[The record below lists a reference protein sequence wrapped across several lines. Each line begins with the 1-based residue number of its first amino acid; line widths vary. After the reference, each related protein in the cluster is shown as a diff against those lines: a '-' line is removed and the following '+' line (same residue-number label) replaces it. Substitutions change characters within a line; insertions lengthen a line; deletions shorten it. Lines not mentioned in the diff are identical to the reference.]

1 MRSRYIIFADDD
13 ADDLEMITGFFKQ
26 YNRNI
31 NVLEFRDGKEVL
43 KFLEDFSITGNKP
56 LLIVLDI
63 NMPRLNGKDTLT
75 ALRKNPKFQNIPIVM
90 YTTSSNAVDEH
101 YCKNLGAIWVSKFP
115 TVEGVKQTARILAD
129 FCNLHPFPQASRS

>member
-13 ADDLEMITGFFKQ
+13 ADDLELITGFFKQ

-43 KFLEDFSITGNKP
+43 KFLDDFALNATP

-63 NMPRLNGKDTLT
+63 NMPRLNGRETL
-75 ALRKNPKFQNIPIVM
+75 AAIRQHPKYQYIPVVI
-90 YTTSSNAVDEH
+90 YTTSNNTADED
-101 YCKNLGAIWVSKFP
+101 YCRKLGASWVSKSS
-115 TVEGVKQTARILAD
+115 TIEGVKQVAKVLAE
-129 FCNLHPFPQASRS
+129 FCELQNH